1 MCHANHKCN
10 KLRLICQQEIS
21 IGGYQILRKA
31 GDQETT
37 FKFHRTVKLEPGAI
51 ATVWSADAGVD
62 HDPPRDIVMKGQKWF
77 VADTFSTTL
86 LNTDQ
91 EV

>member
-1 MCHANHKCN
+1 M
-10 KLRLICQQEIS
+10 
-21 IGGYQILRKA
+21 
-31 GDQETT
+31 

-77 VADTFSTTL
+77 VADSFTTTL
-86 LNTDQ
+86 LNNDQ
-91 EV
+91 EVILFRLLYFSVLNRSKGFFFSI